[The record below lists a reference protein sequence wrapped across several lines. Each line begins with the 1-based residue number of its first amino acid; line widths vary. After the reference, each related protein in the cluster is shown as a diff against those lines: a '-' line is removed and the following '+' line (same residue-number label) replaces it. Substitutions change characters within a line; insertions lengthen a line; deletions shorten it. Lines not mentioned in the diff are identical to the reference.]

1 MILCVTEYCCHN
13 TKNFSG
19 IVKKLHFGVKIFFF
33 FLKFPFVLES
43 FGLALLVPLTLL

>member
-1 MILCVTEYCCHN
+1 MTLCVMEYCFHK

-19 IVKKLHFGVKIFFF
+19 ILKRLHFGVK
-33 FLKFPFVLES
+33 ES